1 MCVTCERKR
10 IFLRIVYV
18 EITENLR
25 HVYVKIL
32 SLCALRIFCELRVRL
47 QVISRIYIMLYDDYK
62 MTVFLYLLP
71 CGKLKNNGT
80 CNFTKEIVLA
90 QEA

>member
-1 MCVTCERKR
+1 MHYAC
-10 IFLRIVYV
+10 
-18 EITENLR
+18 
-25 HVYVKIL
+25 
-32 SLCALRIFCELRVRL
+32 FCELRVRL
-47 QVISRIYIMLYDDYK
+47 QVIGRIYIMLYDDYK

>member
-1 MCVTCERKR
+1 MHYVCV
-10 IFLRIVYV
+10 
-18 EITENLR
+18 
-25 HVYVKIL
+25 
-32 SLCALRIFCELRVRL
+32 CELRVRV

>member
-1 MCVTCERKR
+1 MHYVCV
-10 IFLRIVYV
+10 
-18 EITENLR
+18 
-25 HVYVKIL
+25 
-32 SLCALRIFCELRVRL
+32 CELRVRV

-62 MTVFLYLLP
+62 MTVYFCTKYLLQ

>member
-1 MCVTCERKR
+1 MH
-10 IFLRIVYV
+10 YV
-18 EITENLR
+18 
-25 HVYVKIL
+25 
-32 SLCALRIFCELRVRL
+32 CFCELRVRV

-71 CGKLKNNGT
+71 CGKSKNNGT

>member
-1 MCVTCERKR
+1 MH
-10 IFLRIVYV
+10 YV
-18 EITENLR
+18 
-25 HVYVKIL
+25 
-32 SLCALRIFCELRVRL
+32 CFCELRVRL

-80 CNFTKEIVLA
+80 CYFTKEIVLA

>member
-1 MCVTCERKR
+1 MH
-10 IFLRIVYV
+10 YV
-18 EITENLR
+18 
-25 HVYVKIL
+25 
-32 SLCALRIFCELRVRL
+32 CFCELRVRV

-71 CGKLKNNGT
+71 YGKLKNNGT

>member
-1 MCVTCERKR
+1 MH
-10 IFLRIVYV
+10 YV
-18 EITENLR
+18 
-25 HVYVKIL
+25 
-32 SLCALRIFCELRVRL
+32 CFCELRVRV

-71 CGKLKNNGT
+71 YGKLKNNGT

-90 QEA
+90 

>member
-1 MCVTCERKR
+1 MH
-10 IFLRIVYV
+10 YV
-18 EITENLR
+18 
-25 HVYVKIL
+25 
-32 SLCALRIFCELRVRL
+32 CFCELRVRL

>member
-1 MCVTCERKR
+1 MH
-10 IFLRIVYV
+10 YV
-18 EITENLR
+18 
-25 HVYVKIL
+25 
-32 SLCALRIFCELRVRL
+32 CFCELRVRL

-90 QEA
+90 QEV

>member
-1 MCVTCERKR
+1 MH
-10 IFLRIVYV
+10 YV
-18 EITENLR
+18 
-25 HVYVKIL
+25 
-32 SLCALRIFCELRVRL
+32 CFCELRVRV

>member
-1 MCVTCERKR
+1 MH
-10 IFLRIVYV
+10 YV
-18 EITENLR
+18 
-25 HVYVKIL
+25 
-32 SLCALRIFCELRVRL
+32 CFCELRVRL

-71 CGKLKNNGT
+71 CGILKNNGT

>member
-1 MCVTCERKR
+1 MH
-10 IFLRIVYV
+10 YV
-18 EITENLR
+18 
-25 HVYVKIL
+25 
-32 SLCALRIFCELRVRL
+32 CFCELRVRL

-62 MTVFLYLLP
+62 MTVFLYFLP

>member
-1 MCVTCERKR
+1 MH
-10 IFLRIVYV
+10 YV
-18 EITENLR
+18 
-25 HVYVKIL
+25 
-32 SLCALRIFCELRVRL
+32 CFCELRVRV
-47 QVISRIYIMLYDDYK
+47 QIISRIYIMLYDDYK